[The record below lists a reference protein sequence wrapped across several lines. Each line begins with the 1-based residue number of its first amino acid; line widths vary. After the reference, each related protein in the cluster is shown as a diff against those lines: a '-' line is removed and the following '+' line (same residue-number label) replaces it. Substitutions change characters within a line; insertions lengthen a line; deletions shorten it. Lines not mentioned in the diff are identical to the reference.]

1 MDPIEAA
8 ILGIVQGVTEF
19 FPVSSSG
26 HLAMFQALFGGRED
40 EGLLF
45 EVAVHVATLIAIAFY
60 YRRKI
65 ISLILGFLGRE
76 RDAIEYVGKLAVATL
91 PAVVVGL
98 TAKDLIEEQFSNPI
112 LVGSALLVTGA
123 IVFSTR
129 WTAPHAS
136 GSSPGWGAAVAIG
149 CAQAFAIL
157 PGISRSGSTVAMAL
171 ALGVAPMVAAEFS
184 FLLGIIAISGAA
196 VLMLP
201 EIGPAGSVALLNIG
215 LGSVAALV
223 SGLIALWLFVRM
235 LNRNWF
241 HYWAGYCWLAG
252 GLFLAW
258 TSSH

>member
-1 MDPIEAA
+1 M
-8 ILGIVQGVTEF
+8 
-19 FPVSSSG
+19 
-26 HLAMFQALFGGRED
+26 
-40 EGLLF
+40 
-45 EVAVHVATLIAIAFY
+45 
-60 YRRKI
+60 
-65 ISLILGFLGRE
+65 
-76 RDAIEYVGKLAVATL
+76 
-91 PAVVVGL
+91 VVGL
-98 TAKDLIEEQFSNPI
+98 SAKNFIEEQFSNPI

-136 GSSPGWGAAVAIG
+136 GSSPGWGAVVAIG

-201 EIGPAGSVALLNIG
+201 EIGQAGSVALLNIG

-223 SGLIALWLFVRM
+223 SGLSALWLFVRM

-241 HYWAGYCWLAG
+241 HYWAGYCWLSG
-252 GLFLAW
+252 GLILAW
-258 TSSH
+258 TLSR